1 MKNIVKTMLLFA
13 AVATGMGTMVSCSDS
28 DNLTSADALFRPIIN
43 SDDNIEVGLDNNLQ
57 PYMVV
62 TWDNYTSAN
71 QYTVQVV
78 PVDGSVTAKEITTSE
93 LTCRFEN
100 LEYDKEYYVYIS
112 SANTD
117 NGLKSK
123 PYYVTTTTPDYPT
136 NLITP
141 TATDIIDIAVRV
153 MWADDVEYDQLKV
166 VKNSN
171 DSVVAEVALDASDNA
186 AHEKIVSGLSPK
198 TAYKVEAYKD
208 GSYLGKKRFTT
219 GAADSFDGEIVDL
232 RGWDEDASYKF
243 IETCLDSLMTQAY
256 PDQDI
261 TIVLE
266 GGMKYRLKNTKLS
279 SSKGVI
285 KFVTGQTLAGYAE
298 FDVTSNFDM
307 NTGAELGGLV
317 FEKINFYGAQPAE
330 SDGNFGGQYVF
341 NIAGAN
347 SKIELIRF
355 VNCDIKWKRGILRQK
370 DNAST
375 VVNFEM
381 DKCTCDSIAGYGIA
395 NSDKEGTVVENI
407 KVTNSTFSTCKV
419 LFTNTKGKI
428 APKSVTI
435 ENCTFVNC
443 PAQSGKFITDFKGN
457 KPTGDFYLKNCLIGP
472 ATGELAIWS
481 GSDNPDG
488 SDIYYTNDIVW
499 KPVNVETD
507 PSPAAQLD
515 GTTISTN
522 VAGTFKDW
530 ANGDFTILNT
540 KELKKVGD
548 PRWY

>member
-1 MKNIVKTMLLFA
+1 MKKIFKTMLLLA
-13 AVATGMGTMVSCSDS
+13 AVTTGMGTMVSCSDS
-28 DNLTSADALFRPIIN
+28 DDLTAADALFRPIIN
-43 SDDNIEVGLDNNLQ
+43 TDDNIEMGLDENLK

-62 TWDNYTSAN
+62 KWDNYTSAN

-78 PVDGSVTAKEITTSE
+78 PVDGSVEPKEITTSE
-93 LTCRFEN
+93 LTCRFDN
-100 LEYDKEYYVYIS
+100 LEYDKEYFVNIN
-112 SANTD
+112 SANTE

-123 PYYVTTTTPDYPT
+123 PYSVTTTTPDYPT
-136 NLITP
+136 NLLTP
-141 TATDIIDIAVRV
+141 AATDIIDIAVRV
-153 MWADDVEYDQLKV
+153 KWAQGIVYDQLKV

-171 DSVVAEVALDASDNA
+171 DSVVAEVSVTAEDNA
-186 AHEKIVSGLSPK
+186 VCEKIVSGLSPK
-198 TAYKVEAYKD
+198 TNYKVEAYSN

-219 GAADSFDGEIVDL
+219 SAADAFDGAIVDL
-232 RGWDEDASYKF
+232 RGWDEDAGYKF

-261 TIVLE
+261 TIVME
-266 GGMKYRLKNTKLS
+266 GGMKYRLKATKLN

-285 KFVTGQTLAGYAE
+285 KFVTGQTLAGYAVI
-298 FDVTSNFDM
+298 DVTSNFDM
-307 NTGAELGGLV
+307 NAGAELGGLV
-317 FEKINFYGAQPAE
+317 FEKINFYGSQPDD

-341 NIAGAN
+341 NIAGKGSVIN
-347 SKIELIRF
+347 LIRF
-355 VNCDIKWKRGILRQK
+355 SNCDIKWKRGVLRQK

-375 VVNFEM
+375 IVNFEM
-381 DKCTCDSIAGYGIA
+381 NNCTCDSIAGYGIA
-395 NSDKEGTVVENI
+395 NSDKEGAVVQNI
-407 KVTNSTFSTCKV
+407 KISNSTFSTCKV

-428 APKSVTI
+428 APNAVTV

-457 KPTGDFYLKNCLIGP
+457 KPIGDFYLKNCLFGP
-472 ATGELAIWS
+472 AAAEMAMWS
-481 GSDNPDG
+481 GSDKPDG
-488 SDIYYTNDIVW
+488 IDIYYTNDMVW
-499 KPVNVETD
+499 KPTSEED
-507 PSPAAQLD
+507 PTPVAQLD